1 MVGAGMS
8 LGRRSLPSRQSAVG
22 SVGSI
27 GESRLICLDVNN
39 LGIASDISLVGGF
52 VAEDVV
58 SLEKSSL
65 LILAAVDEIGIVESK
80 LNRTVHN
87 VIRGLN
93 AKHE

>member
-22 SVGSI
+22 SVG
-27 GESRLICLDVNN
+27 ESRLICLDVNN
-39 LGIASDISLVGGF
+39 LGIVSGISLVGGF
-52 VAEDVV
+52 VAEDLV
-58 SLEKSSL
+58 SLDKSSL

-87 VIRGLN
+87 VIRGLD